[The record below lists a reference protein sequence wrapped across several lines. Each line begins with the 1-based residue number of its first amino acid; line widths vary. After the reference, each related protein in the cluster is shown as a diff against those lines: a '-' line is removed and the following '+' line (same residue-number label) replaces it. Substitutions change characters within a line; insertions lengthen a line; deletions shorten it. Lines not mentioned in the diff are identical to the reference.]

1 MNSNQH
7 ENKNI
12 CNIIGNITF
21 YFNFKQVSPDL
32 IDLSN
37 IYIPNDSCIILVIY
51 RVRIFA
57 CLHVSLCL
65 SLQRYYQAIYNH
77 SFNIFIHTIAQSF
90 FLIVNELDIYK
101 MLFHYIVVINFVF
114 QDTRTHVV
122 VELYDTERSY
132 VEALQIL
139 VNVSRSIF

>member
-1 MNSNQH
+1 
-7 ENKNI
+7 
-12 CNIIGNITF
+12 
-21 YFNFKQVSPDL
+21 
-32 IDLSN
+32 
-37 IYIPNDSCIILVIY
+37 
-51 RVRIFA
+51 
-57 CLHVSLCL
+57 
-65 SLQRYYQAIYNH
+65 
-77 SFNIFIHTIAQSF
+77 
-90 FLIVNELDIYK
+90 